1 LKFPAISGK
10 LSEMFKDD
18 WMKNLRLTL
27 LCLLLVL
34 SLAVPAGARVVTL
47 RLLYVNDFHGFAEPY
62 QPLGSQELLG
72 GAAYLAG
79 AVDRLRAG
87 QPTLLLAAGDM
98 IQGNN
103 WANLFKG
110 KSSIELMNA
119 MQFDAM
125 VVGNHEFDYGQK
137 VLRERLREARFPVLG
152 ANVKGLPGLKPYII
166 KEIQGVRVA
175 IIGVVTAD
183 TPTSTHP
190 RNVAGLKFAPPAA
203 AVARCL
209 KGLKGKADLV
219 VVLSHIG
226 YAADRALAAQV
237 PGIDVIIGGH
247 SHTRLETPA
256 VVNHTIIGQAWE
268 HAKALGVLDLDL
280 KDGKI
285 VKFSGHLQ
293 EIKPIF
299 GQEDK
304 AIEKI
309 VEKYSQKVDAVLD
322 RTVGETE
329 VDLDGEHGP
338 TRETNLGDLVADI
351 MRSAAGA
358 EAALINGGSLR
369 ASIHRGPIQAKE
381 VYTAL
386 PFDNYVVAIR
396 LTGQQVQESLEHG
409 VSGLAER
416 AGRFPQV
423 SGLSFT
429 YSPQA
434 AAGSRVREVTMNGRP
449 LDPQVRYVVATND
462 FLAAGGDGYRAF
474 GQALKAG
481 AGFLRLGG
489 ALTSKNLTYC
499 NPGVWLRDLVIDYI
513 KTNKTISPRLEG
525 RIKAV
530 D

>member
-1 LKFPAISGK
+1 
-10 LSEMFKDD
+10 
-18 WMKNLRLTL
+18 MKNLRLTL
-27 LCLLLVL
+27 LCLLLLL
-34 SLAVPAGARVVTL
+34 SLAVPAGARAVSL

-62 QPLGSQELLG
+62 RPLGSKELLG

-110 KSSIELMNA
+110 QSSMELMNA
-119 MQFDAM
+119 MKFDAL

-137 VLRERLREARFPVLG
+137 VLQERLREAHFPVLG
-152 ANVKGLPGLKPYII
+152 ANVKGLPGLKPYVI
-166 KEIQGVRVA
+166 KDIAGLRVA

-183 TPTSTHP
+183 TPISTHP
-190 RNVAGLKFAPPAA
+190 RNVTGLKFAPPDAT
-203 AVARCL
+203 VARCL
-209 KGLKGKADLV
+209 KDLKGKADLV

-247 SHTRLETPA
+247 SHTRLEAPA

-293 EIKPIF
+293 EIKPIP

-322 RTVGETE
+322 RTIGETE
-329 VDLDGEHGP
+329 VDLDGEHGRI
-338 TRETNLGDLVADI
+338 RETNLGDLVADI

-358 EAALINGGSLR
+358 QAALINGGSLR
-369 ASIHRGPIQAKE
+369 AGIHRGPIQAKE
-381 VYTAL
+381 IYSAL
-386 PFDNYVVAIR
+386 PFDNYVVAIW
-396 LTGQQVQESLEHG
+396 LTGQQLRESLEHG
-409 VSGLAER
+409 VSGLTER

-423 SGLSFT
+423 SGLTFT

-434 AAGSRVREVTMNGRP
+434 VAGSRVREVTINGRP
-449 LDPQVRYVVATND
+449 LDPKGKYVVATND

-513 KTNKTISPRLEG
+513 KTNKTISPQVEG

>member
-1 LKFPAISGK
+1 
-10 LSEMFKDD
+10 
-18 WMKNLRLTL
+18 MKNLRLSL
-27 LCLLLVL
+27 LGLLLL
-34 SLAVPAGARVVTL
+34 LFLAVPAGARAATL

-62 QPLGSQELLG
+62 RPLGSKELLG

-110 KSSIELMNA
+110 QSSIELMNA
-119 MQFDAM
+119 MKFDAL

-137 VLRERLREARFPVLG
+137 VLQGRLGETHFPVLG
-152 ANVKGLPGLKPYII
+152 ANVKGLRGLKPYVI
-166 KEIQGVRVA
+166 KDIAGLRVA
-175 IIGVVTAD
+175 VIGVVTAD
-183 TPTSTHP
+183 TPTTTHP
-190 RNVAGLKFAPPAA
+190 RNVAGLKFAPPDAS
-203 AVARCL
+203 VARCL
-209 KGLKGKADLV
+209 KDLKGKADLV

-247 SHTRLETPA
+247 SHTRLEAPA

-293 EIKPIF
+293 EIKPIP

-309 VEKYSQKVDAVLD
+309 VEKYSHKVDAVLD
-322 RTVGETE
+322 RTIGETE
-329 VDLDGEHGP
+329 VDLDGEHGRL
-338 TRETNLGDLVADI
+338 RETNLGDLVADI

-358 EAALINGGSLR
+358 QIALINGGSLR
-369 ASIHRGPIQAKE
+369 ASIHRGPIKAKE
-381 VYTAL
+381 IYAAL

-396 LTGQQVQESLEHG
+396 LTGQQLRESLEHG
-409 VSGLAER
+409 MSGLAEK

-423 SGLSFT
+423 SGLTFT

-434 AAGSRVREVTMNGRP
+434 AAGSRVREVAIDGRP
-449 LDPQVRYVVATND
+449 LDPKGRYVVATND

-499 NPGVWLRDLVIDYI
+499 NPGVWLRDLVMDYI
-513 KTNKTISPRLEG
+513 KANQTISPQVEG